1 MGYQRIIEFLWIIK
15 VHTSIWNDLQTT
27 KGLGI
32 RPPRPT
38 TLTRPFRTSWKNPEN
53 IQRTSREH
61 LEKIWRKSN
70 VQHLWSSEHILRA
83 SWERQKHLRT
93 SENIYGTTENIWHH
107 SENNWEPIIDSLNKI
122 SKFILKC
129 CMEWDDYL
137 RPNQFLH
144 HLMIKGMILSPPRD
158 LAPPVFPLA
167 WKKYEILINL
177 QIKSF
182 TKHGLLHLNSQTMTM
197 GVCPNDYSITRGRVS
212 RDPKKYL
219 RNFLHDPLLV
229 CQMMCHGRAEEQ
241 RIAAW
246 SICCKGILCCCKID
260 IWSQRDLNL
269 SAKAMAFRFRICST
283 MNKHNYEL
291 WCKLDISTFRNNSMV
306 LTK

>member
-27 KGLGI
+27 KGLGT

-83 SWERQKHLRT
+83 SFERQKHLRT

-107 SENNWEPIIDSLNKI
+107 SENNWEPIKDNLNKI
-122 SKFILKC
+122 SYQTWTHTLKQSSN
-129 CMEWDDYL
+129 D
-137 RPNQFLH
+137 H
-144 HLMIKGMILSPPRD
+144 
-158 LAPPVFPLA
+158 
-167 WKKYEILINL
+167 
-177 QIKSF
+177 
-182 TKHGLLHLNSQTMTM
+182 

-219 RNFLHDPLLV
+219 RNFLHDPLLL
-229 CQMMCHGRAEEQ
+229 CQMMCHRRAEEQ

-246 SICCKGILCCCKID
+246 STCWRGTLCCCKID
-260 IWSQRDLNL
+260 TWSQRDLNL

-283 MNKHNYEL
+283 MNKHN
-291 WCKLDISTFRNNSMV
+291 
-306 LTK
+306 

>member
-1 MGYQRIIEFLWIIK
+1 
-15 VHTSIWNDLQTT
+15 
-27 KGLGI
+27 
-32 RPPRPT
+32 
-38 TLTRPFRTSWKNPEN
+38 
-53 IQRTSREH
+53 
-61 LEKIWRKSN
+61 
-70 VQHLWSSEHILRA
+70 
-83 SWERQKHLRT
+83 
-93 SENIYGTTENIWHH
+93 
-107 SENNWEPIIDSLNKI
+107 
-122 SKFILKC
+122 
-129 CMEWDDYL
+129 MEWDDYL

-212 RDPKKYL
+212 RGPKKYL

-246 SICCKGILCCCKID
+246 FICCKGILCCCKID

-269 SAKAMAFRFRICST
+269 SAKAMAFRFRIFST

-291 WCKLDISTFRNNSMV
+291 WYKLDISTFRNNSMV
-306 LTK
+306 LTKYTTYFLDANH

>member
-1 MGYQRIIEFLWIIK
+1 MMKKVKVPELSFKHLSSTEAKSRTMLCYTSFSRVSLSIIPIEIPFGSWDAKGIEFLWIIK

-38 TLTRPFRTSWKNPEN
+38 TLTRPFRTSWKNPKN

-83 SWERQKHLRT
+83 SFERQKHLRT

-158 LAPPVFPLA
+158 IAPPVFPLA
-167 WKKYEILINL
+167 W
-177 QIKSF
+177 
-182 TKHGLLHLNSQTMTM
+182 
-197 GVCPNDYSITRGRVS
+197 
-212 RDPKKYL
+212 
-219 RNFLHDPLLV
+219 
-229 CQMMCHGRAEEQ
+229 
-241 RIAAW
+241 
-246 SICCKGILCCCKID
+246 
-260 IWSQRDLNL
+260 
-269 SAKAMAFRFRICST
+269 
-283 MNKHNYEL
+283 
-291 WCKLDISTFRNNSMV
+291 
-306 LTK
+306 